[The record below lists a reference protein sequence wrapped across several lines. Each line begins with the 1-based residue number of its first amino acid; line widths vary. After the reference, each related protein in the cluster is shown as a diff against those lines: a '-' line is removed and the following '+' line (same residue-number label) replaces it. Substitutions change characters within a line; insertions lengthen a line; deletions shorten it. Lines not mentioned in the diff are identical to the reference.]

1 MNPADEPG
9 MDLSIVLSRVTG
21 SDNVGSICRAMKA
34 MGVEKLLLAGCPE
47 YEEEKVRMM
56 AVHAYDIFE
65 KARRFA
71 TLETALGEFSLVAGF
86 SRRGG
91 EKRKEC
97 AESLR
102 DFVHNAKSRVPCTLA
117 LVFGNEKDGLSDA
130 ELNLCSIAVRI
141 PTSESCPSLNVA
153 QAAQIACWE
162 FFASN
167 AAENPSERKRAA
179 APATRLVVDSGVAQ
193 IAEALSKQGFF
204 RKSDDSYARRF
215 LRDLCERAGASVK
228 EVDYLRRLFLKA
240 GALASRHPSDRT

>member
-1 MNPADEPG
+1 

-71 TLETALGEFSLVAGF
+71 TLETALREFSLIAGF
-86 SRRGG
+86 SRRLG

-97 AESLR
+97 SEPLR
-102 DFVHNAKSRVPCTLA
+102 DFVQSANSRDPCTLA

-130 ELNLCSIAVRI
+130 ELNLCSLAVRI
-141 PTSESCPSLNVA
+141 PTSEVCPSLNVA
-153 QAAQIACWE
+153 QAVQIACWE
-162 FFASN
+162 FFALK
-167 AAENPSERKRAA
+167 AAETSAGQERSAI
-179 APATRLVVDSGVAQ
+179 PATRLVIDSGVAK

-240 GALASRHPSDRT
+240 DALASRHPSDLT

>member
-1 MNPADEPG
+1 MNPAGGQG

-34 MGVEKLLLAGCPE
+34 MGVEKLLLAGCPK
-47 YEEEKVRMM
+47 YDEERVRMM

-91 EKRKEC
+91 EKRKEG
-97 AESLR
+97 AEPLR
-102 DFVHNAKSRVPCTLA
+102 DFVQSANSRHPSALA

-130 ELNLCSIAVRI
+130 ELNLCSLAVRI

-153 QAAQIACWE
+153 QAVQIACWE
-162 FFASN
+162 FFASS
-167 AAENPSERKRAA
+167 AAEKSSARKPPAV
-179 APATRLVVDSGVAQ
+179 PATRLVVDSD
-193 IAEALSKQGFF
+193 IALIVEALSKRGFF
-204 RKSDDSYARRF
+204 RKSDDSYARHF
-215 LRDLCERAGASVK
+215 LRDLCERAGASAK

-240 GALASRHPSDRT
+240 DALASRHPSDPT

>member
-1 MNPADEPG
+1 MNPAGGQG

-91 EKRKEC
+91 EKRKEGSE
-97 AESLR
+97 ALR
-102 DFVHNAKSRVPCTLA
+102 DFVQSANKRGPCALA

-130 ELNLCSIAVRI
+130 ELNLCSLAVRI

-167 AAENPSERKRAA
+167 AAEKASARERSAV
-179 APATRLVVDSGVAQ
+179 PATRLVVDSGVAR
-193 IAEALSKQGFF
+193 IVEALSRQGFF
-204 RKSDDSYARRF
+204 RKSDDMYARHF

-228 EVDYLRRLFLKA
+228 EVDYLQRLFFKA
-240 GALASRHPSDRT
+240 CALASRHPSDPT